1 MKYKTRCEMI
11 ILVECETLW
20 EQWAVMVVCY
30 VLVTF
35 KLESSKDVLSQW
47 CPKIKLSKYFLQR
60 IIIATKYLRSE

>member
-1 MKYKTRCEMI
+1 MV

-47 CPKIKLSKYFLQR
+47 CPKIKLSKYFLQ
-60 IIIATKYLRSE
+60 